1 MFPTST
7 TLFYRT
13 TSTSFFPRIHS
24 RLAHLDAVTRGQ
36 SPDTEMPEHQ
46 NRHTPPMPA
55 QMAYSGGTGS
65 LPTSQEPA
73 HYPTAHHLPGS
84 PQASYPHHRP
94 YPICLPNVVNAST
107 PPRVPIMERRPAE
120 ITVTG
125 HLLPGSEGPPAT
137 LLNPGDPN
145 INDEIFFVSHGPS
158 FRTMVHVTSPGGPTI
173 QETRPRSR
181 DNASSMASTN
191 PATHGRNPHHDH
203 APNEDLR
210 QRVSV
215 VSINPNR
222 GPPTLDAGDNDCDTT
237 ICTDTDGGV
246 SYNIVN
252 ASSGSY

>member
-24 RLAHLDAVTRGQ
+24 RLAHLDAVARGQ

-125 HLLPGSEGPPAT
+125 HLLPGSEGM
-137 LLNPGDPN
+137 NPGDPN

-158 FRTMVHVTSPGGPTI
+158 YRTMVHVTSPGGPTI
-173 QETRPRSR
+173 RETRPRSR
-181 DNASSMASTN
+181 DSTSSMASTN

-203 APNEDLR
+203 TPNEDLR

-222 GPPTLDAGDNDCDTT
+222 GPPTLDASDNDCDTT
-237 ICTDTDGGV
+237 VCTDTDGGV

-252 ASSGSY
+252 ANSGSY